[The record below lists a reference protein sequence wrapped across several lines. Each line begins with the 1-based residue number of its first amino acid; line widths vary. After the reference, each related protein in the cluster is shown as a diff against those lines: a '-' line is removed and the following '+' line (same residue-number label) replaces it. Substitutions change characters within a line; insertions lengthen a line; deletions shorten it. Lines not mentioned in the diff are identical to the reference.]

1 MRKLYWIDDGIEGVR
16 QLADKIIFY
25 LWGLNEEEHIVSQ
38 MLIFKRRKG
47 SSRLKELILEM
58 EQNIESDVEQ
68 LVDNRARNYLAGKD
82 TDDYTETKRWKKD
95 YLEGKFKCALYNEK
109 DENLNELYEQ
119 LVSYWG
125 SPSGDIITEQHIECM
140 NKYINSLSLDNDSV
154 IGIDICLFST
164 YDRNKVINDKPVL
177 AYYLYK
183 ELKDRG
189 HQCFLYSLDLDTPAF
204 ADSVKHFL
212 QTTLKYKDGD
222 IKLYITEEIIGNGK
236 SEFLND
242 VREMCRKEDMH

>member
-38 MLIFKRRKG
+38 MLIFKRRKE

-164 YDRNKVINDKPVL
+164 YPGI
-177 AYYLYK
+177 
-183 ELKDRG
+183 
-189 HQCFLYSLDLDTPAF
+189 
-204 ADSVKHFL
+204 
-212 QTTLKYKDGD
+212 
-222 IKLYITEEIIGNGK
+222 
-236 SEFLND
+236 
-242 VREMCRKEDMH
+242 CRQR